1 METPARYLLLVQTDD
16 ALLGDLAEGES
27 DSMMRDCLKDADA
40 LRAEGTL
47 LGFQQ
52 LGVASTAKTVRS
64 RGGRTQGFDGLFPE
78 TRGMLA
84 GFHLIEADSGKDALH
99 IARALPWE
107 RTSRIEVR
115 PVRDIAR
122 ERARVGA

>member
-1 METPARYLLLVQTDD
+1 MLIYIDD

-64 RGGRTQGFDGLFPE
+64 RSGRTRGFDGPFPE
-78 TRGMLA
+78 TRGMPSR
-84 GFHLIEADSGKDALH
+84 FHLIEADSGEDALQ
-99 IARALPWE
+99 IARKLPWA
-107 RTSRIEVR
+107 RTGRIEVR
-115 PVRDIAR
+115 PVRNVAR